1 MKKQILTF
9 TIATAMLLTAC
20 NQKTEKENK
29 SIDNTQTTITAKDDI
44 VNQSLTDKNGNKLD
58 MVFNNTKGVVTINF
72 EGDEAELKEEES
84 ASGIWYTN
92 ANYELRG
99 KGNNIE
105 LKKNGKIVFEH
116 QDDIVMTEAKNDE
129 GDVLNMT
136 FNNSEGTVKAYLNG
150 GDEINLSE
158 HKSASG
164 IWYTNDHYELRGKG
178 NKYELKKDGKTVF
191 KN

>member
-1 MKKQILTF
+1 MNKQILTF
-9 TIATAMLLTAC
+9 TVLAAMLLTAC

-29 SIDNTQTTITAKDDI
+29 NIDNTQTTITVNDDI
-44 VNQSLTDKNGNKLD
+44 VSQSLSNESGKKLD

-84 ASGIWYTN
+84 ASGIWYAN

-99 KGNNIE
+99 KGNNIV

-136 FNNSEGTVKAYLNG
+136 FNNSEGTVKVYLNG

-158 HKSASG
+158 QKSASG

-178 NKYELKKDGKTVF
+178 NKYELKMDGKTVF